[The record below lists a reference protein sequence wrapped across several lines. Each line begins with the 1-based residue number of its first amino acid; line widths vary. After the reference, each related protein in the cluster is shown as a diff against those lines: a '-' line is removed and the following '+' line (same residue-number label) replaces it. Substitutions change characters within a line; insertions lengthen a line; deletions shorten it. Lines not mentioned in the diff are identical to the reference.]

1 MRCESRS
8 VGSQYASSYVHVAH
22 GVLLP
27 RSDLLSE
34 VASLHEDSG
43 VGFSV
48 SVAVW
53 GTEYLGYLTNIQDLN
68 LPISLLACV
77 SVLFL
82 LDLPTPPG
90 SYREKIMRMDWM
102 YV

>member
-1 MRCESRS
+1 MRSKD
-8 VGSQYASSYVHVAH
+8 ASSYVHVAH

-48 SVAVW
+48 SIAVLR
-53 GTEYLGYLTNIQDLN
+53 TEYLGYSVVTQDLN
-68 LPISLLACV
+68 LPITLVAGV
-77 SVLFL
+77 SVVFFL
-82 LDLPTPPG
+82 NLPTPPG